1 MSKLSLLSRRHFL
14 TTVGTVG
21 LAAAASPLMGPGT
34 LGGAAKP
41 PESVSSALAV
51 ARAGIERLGGR
62 LVHRDVVA
70 IADFSR
76 PSNEPRLHLINMISG
91 RDDRLLVAHGRGSD
105 PARTGWLRRF
115 SNAPGSDCT
124 SEGAYLTGDYY
135 EGEHGR
141 SMRLLGQDPTNS
153 NAEARA
159 IVIHPAWY
167 ASPQIVRT
175 QGMLG
180 RSEGCFAVGPV
191 DAPSLLERL
200 GPGRL
205 LIATCLT

>member
-1 MSKLSLLSRRHFL
+1 LA
-14 TTVGTVG
+14 
-21 LAAAASPLMGPGT
+21 AAAASPALGPGT
-34 LGGAAKP
+34 IGRALATAKA
-41 PESVSSALAV
+41 PESVSGALAV
-51 ARAGIERLGGR
+51 AIEGIERLGDR
-62 LVHRDVVA
+62 IAHRDVVA

-76 PSNEPRLHLINMISG
+76 HSNEPRLHLIDMASG

-105 PARTGWLRRF
+105 PARTGWLKRF
-115 SNAPGSDCT
+115 SNVPGSDCT
-124 SEGAYLTGDYY
+124 SQGAYVTGGYY

-141 SMRLLGQDPTNS
+141 SMRLVGLDSTNS

-167 ASPQIVRT
+167 ASPEIVRA

-180 RSEGCFAVGPV
+180 RSEGCFAVSPADVSG
-191 DAPSLLERL
+191 LLARL

-205 LIATCLT
+205 LIATRLT